1 MAPPC
6 RFQPLRNCQTLRIP
20 DGAPPALPQTHP
32 FQCDTPALLPS
43 APMTFQSPTLFY
55 PGPLRGCLCVGG
67 GAVVREIW
75 PYKPV
80 AHSLARR

>member
-1 MAPPC
+1 M
-6 RFQPLRNCQTLRIP
+6 TL
-20 DGAPPALPQTHP
+20 
-32 FQCDTPALLPS
+32 
-43 APMTFQSPTLFY
+43 QSPTLFY
-55 PGPLRGCLCVGG
+55 PGSLRGCLYVGG